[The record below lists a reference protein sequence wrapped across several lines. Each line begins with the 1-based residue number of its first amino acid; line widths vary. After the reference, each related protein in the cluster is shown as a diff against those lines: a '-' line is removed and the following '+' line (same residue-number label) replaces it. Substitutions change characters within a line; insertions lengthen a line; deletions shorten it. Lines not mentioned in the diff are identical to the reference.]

1 MLAINIWLL
10 KSPSAERAWT
20 VFKISSPYLF
30 FVFIGVVIDVLVYP
44 H

>member
-1 MLAINIWLL
+1 MLAINVWLL
-10 KSPSAERAWT
+10 KDPSPSRAWT

-30 FVFIGVVIDVLVYP
+30 FVFIGIMIDVLVYS